1 MSWLT
6 DLVDR
11 IDAKLDRPADQT
23 ALTDPRKRRSMR
35 MLDQMKA
42 EGERAE
48 RGEPRSGPGAERR
61 GEPADEPPK
70 VRGGAG
76 EKNARQRWLR
86 W

>member
-23 ALTDPRKRRSMR
+23 VLTDPRKRRSMR
-35 MLDQMKA
+35 ILDQMKE

-48 RGEPRSGPGAERR
+48 RGENRSAQSGGSR
-61 GEPADEPPK
+61 GERPDESPK
-70 VRGGAG
+70 VRGGAD
-76 EKNARQRWLR
+76 EKNARQRWLG